1 MLYRKPQ
8 NPRHGPK
15 AKRPS
20 AINTAMVSVMQAG
33 QDAIRADIEGH
44 KEGLKNKE
52 HLQVSA
58 D

>member
-1 MLYRKPQ
+1 
-8 NPRHGPK
+8 
-15 AKRPS
+15 
-20 AINTAMVSVMQAG
+20 MVSVMQAG

-44 KEGLKNKE
+44 KEGLKNQE